1 MTAATVDQMYE
12 AQIKQLPRAEQLRLV
27 AMIAGGL
34 ALQEQTAP
42 AGTRS
47 ILELEGVGAEL
58 WQGVDAH
65 DYINQL
71 RDEWDERS

>member
-12 AQIKQLPRAEQLRLV
+12 AQIKQLSREEQLRLV
-27 AMIAGGL
+27 AIIAGGL
-34 ALQEQTAP
+34 ALQEQATL

-58 WQGVDAH
+58 WQGVDAQA
-65 DYINQL
+65 YVNQL
-71 RDEWDERS
+71 RAEWDDRS